1 MGQKLLCALPRGQT
15 HSESWRL
22 AHSVVHRASVKLGAW
37 FDRQPRTYAVSIPSF
52 VGPRAGQR
60 TPCQKTL
67 GEVKQNR
74 CSAPASQ
81 DRSSS
86 KSPNDALIALMT
98 DDVHSPAVNWYNFHN
113 RDGLVRR
120 RMRFARM

>member
-1 MGQKLLCALPRGQT
+1 MPEPTSTLEEERSSLPNASVATGQKLLCALQRGQT

-86 KSPNDALIALMT
+86 KSRTTRL
-98 DDVHSPAVNWYNFHN
+98 SP
-113 RDGLVRR
+113 
-120 RMRFARM
+120 